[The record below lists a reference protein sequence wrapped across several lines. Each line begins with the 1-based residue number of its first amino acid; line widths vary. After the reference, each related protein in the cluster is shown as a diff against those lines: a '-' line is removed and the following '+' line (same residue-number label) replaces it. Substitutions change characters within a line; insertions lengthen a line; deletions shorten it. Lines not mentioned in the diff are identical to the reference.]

1 MTRSGYARLLVVGVL
16 AVVVALSVAAV
27 QSTGALWSE
36 RATTGAATLNTG
48 QLRLVAGTGSG
59 TTYQFEALSG
69 STILTGQPYQAPL
82 AITNSGNTPL
92 RYKLNAAG
100 PQVTTT
106 GHSVSL
112 SLTGTVLPTG
122 GSCGAGTMPGVA
134 AFTALTASSSS
145 QAAMSP
151 WRSLAKGATENWCIR
166 SVLQSVTGTGTPNI
180 STSYTV
186 LFTFGSEQTR
196 S

>member
-1 MTRSGYARLLVVGVL
+1 MTRSGLARLLVLGIL

-27 QSTGALWSE
+27 RSTGALWSD

-48 QLRLVAGTGSG
+48 QLKLVAGTGSG
-59 TTYQFEALSG
+59 TTYQFQALNGSG
-69 STILTGQPYQAPL
+69 ILTGQPIQAPL
-82 AITNSGNTPL
+82 AITNSGSTPL

-106 GHSVSL
+106 GHSVSVSL
-112 SLTGTVLPTG
+112 SGTVLPTG
-122 GSCGAGTMPGVA
+122 GSCGAGTMPGAA
-134 AFTALTASSSS
+134 AFTAFTAGSSS
-145 QAAMSP
+145 QAATSS
-151 WRSLAKGATENWCIR
+151 WRSLAKGATETWCIR
-166 SVLQSVTGTGTPNI
+166 STLLTVNGTGSPNF
-180 STSYTV
+180 STSFTV